1 MQLLVGLKME
11 EVLLLLV
18 FVVGGQEE
26 LDGWLKGLGT
36 RSGFVFY
43 PGAGEGSM
51 PYSAITVE

>member
-26 LDGWLKGLGT
+26 LHGWLKGLET
-36 RSGFVFY
+36 RSGFVFC
-43 PGAGEGSM
+43 PGAGEGGM
-51 PYSAITVE
+51 PYSAITAE